1 MDDPF
6 TGSILGDYEIQ
17 ESIGQGGMGVVYR
30 ARQLSLDRPVA
41 IKILPSRHCADHD
54 YVNRFL
60 REARAAAN
68 LNHPNIIHVFD
79 AGVANDIYFLVMEL
93 MDGQNLGQIVRERG
107 RLREYEAL
115 HIIQE
120 AAKGLAFAHSNDIIH
135 RDVKPENIMLTS
147 HRAVKIG
154 DLGLAKWKPKESDL
168 ALTADGASLGTPYYI
183 SPEQIRG
190 GKDVDA
196 RSDIYSLGMTF
207 DHLLRGEPAFV
218 GSTPAE
224 ILAQHLSDEI
234 PPIPL
239 AGSDIS
245 EPILEL
251 LAGMTAK
258 KREDRIQQMSDVT
271 SAIEQILGFRHDGMP
286 THRNLGARGLQ
297 QTTQHPDFLSKLW
310 KIGVRAVISASAAV
324 VGLILALGIITVW
337 NHYHPKV
344 QQTPPQEFL
353 LPQDLTPLPAKT
365 AESAPSTPTI
375 EPEGKAPPT
384 FSEKERK
391 GAPGDSKFKEIQ
403 GVGYIRAV
411 TISSSSNPGRLRDDW
426 KKRLSRLEISNTG
439 HGKSKALIRVYFAKV
454 EGMKTLD
461 DFVQTVDECESAML
475 VFGKWGQIEDAEDV
489 GIEARDI
496 LKPWGQKN
504 PQLSP
509 GLLEKARGNI
519 RLKGNK
525 LKQDWS
531 AENENEISVFT
542 KALDEETDWT
552 WASRSDGKRWAKEGA
567 EEYGVDCGKEPLRKY
582 SDAEKSQYT
591 KDARRLICFDVL
603 PSFQESAIK
612 MRATGNFILPH
623 GWIIEATE
631 RSKSVA
637 LNSVFFENGPHLI
650 LKKRSGA
657 SQGVR

>member
-1 MDDPF
+1 MDHSF
-6 TGSILGDYEIQ
+6 TGSILGDYKIQ
-17 ESIGQGGMGVVYR
+17 EGIGQGGMGVVYR

-41 IKILPSRHCADHD
+41 IKILPPRYCADHD

-79 AGVANDIYFLVMEL
+79 AGVSNDIYFFVMEL
-93 MDGQNLGQIVRERG
+93 MDGQNLGQVVRERG

-115 HIIQE
+115 CTIYE
-120 AAKGLAFAHSNDIIH
+120 VTKGLAFAHSKDIIH

-154 DLGLAKWKPKESDL
+154 DLGLAKWKPKESEL
-168 ALTADGASLGTPYYI
+168 ALTADGTSLGTPYYI

-218 GSTPAE
+218 GTTPAE

-234 PPIPL
+234 PPIPS
-239 AGSDIS
+239 ADSDIS

-271 SAIEQILGFRHDGMP
+271 NAIAQILGFQHDEMP
-286 THRNLGARGLQ
+286 TRQSPGARRLQ
-297 QTTQHPDFLSKLW
+297 QTTQHLDFSSKLW
-310 KIGVRAVISASAAV
+310 KIGVRALISASAVV

-337 NHYHPKV
+337 NHYHSKV
-344 QQTPPQEFL
+344 QQT
-353 LPQDLTPLPAKT
+353 TPELSLPART
-365 AESAPSTPTI
+365 VENTPSTPAI
-375 EPEGKAPPT
+375 EPEGKVPPT
-384 FSEKERK
+384 FSEKGRK
-391 GAPGDSKFKEIQ
+391 GTLGDSKPMEIQ
-403 GVGYIRAV
+403 GINYIRAI
-411 TISSSSNPGRLRDDW
+411 TISSNSNPGRLGDDW
-426 KKRLSRLEISNTG
+426 RKQLSKLEISNMEYS
-439 HGKSKALIRVYFAKV
+439 KSKVLTRVYFGKV
-454 EGMKTLD
+454 EGMKTVD
-461 DFVQTVDECESAML
+461 DFVQTVDGCESATL
-475 VFGKWGQIEDAEDV
+475 VFRKVGLFEDAKDV

-496 LKPWGQKN
+496 LKPWGQKS

-509 GLLEKARGNI
+509 GLLERIMEKLGTKNI
-519 RLKGNK
+519 ESK
-525 LKQDWS
+525 LDWS
-531 AENENEISVFT
+531 AEDEGKIFDFI
-542 KALDEETDWT
+542 KALDEETNWK
-552 WASRSDGKRWAKEGA
+552 WASHSRDKRWAKEGA
-567 EEYGVDCGKEPLRKY
+567 DEYGVDCGKEPLRKY
-582 SDAEKSQYT
+582 NDAEKSTYT
-591 KDARRLICFDVL
+591 RDAQRLICFDVL
-603 PSFQESAIK
+603 PGLRECARK
-612 MRATGNFILPH
+612 MKVTGNFITHH

-631 RSKSVA
+631 RSKGVG
-637 LNSVFFENGPHLI
+637 LNSVFSENGPRLI

-657 SQGVR
+657 GQGVR